1 MNRERTLIRY
11 DELVAIF
18 LGILNESKISD
29 LISVQVFQ
37 VCLVY
42 FVCGFC
48 CLVVFFG
55 GEYVVAVFWGFGVFF
70 KSCLGRMLSLQS
82 SIITPEAQ
90 HGTLS
95 GFCLSGLLHV

>member
-11 DELVAIF
+11 DELVDIF

-42 FVCGFC
+42 FVCGCCC
-48 CLVVFFG
+48 CLVGFFWGEMWWLYFG
-55 GEYVVAVFWGFGVFF
+55 GSRFF
-70 KSCLGRMLSLQS
+70 
-82 SIITPEAQ
+82 
-90 HGTLS
+90 
-95 GFCLSGLLHV
+95 